1 MYSSCFNVSPSPFA
15 DPPPRVP
22 PPQSLG
28 ATVCSRGPVRWIL
41 IPWEIAPQKLQEVG
55 VSWEKSAFC
64 PECCFG
70 LFVSRRLSV
79 WGLYC
84 RWWCRNGRWRLPVA
98 HFDGPLNSCFFLP
111 TGFVVSSQPAR
122 HYTNLLVNVNLL
134 SFKSLEILN
143 LSQKRYNGEILG
155 WDVVTIEDNRLMHL
169 ACGGSLSLWRLLTR
183 IPRVVSHYSD
193 TFFIALKWHLFV
205 HHYQSD
211 TWRRWL
217 CAPGWL
223 FLFPFYR
230 VSQKKVHNRIFWG

>member
-1 MYSSCFNVSPSPFA
+1 MGNRPYKSYKK
-15 DPPPRVP
+15 
-22 PPQSLG
+22 LG
-28 ATVCSRGPVRWIL
+28 GQR
-41 IPWEIAPQKLQEVG
+41 
-55 VSWEKSAFC
+55 EKSAFC
-64 PECCFG
+64 PECCSG

-134 SFKSLEILN
+134 SFKSLEIFIHLK
-143 LSQKRYNGEILG
+143 KRKNGGILG
-155 WDVVTIEDNRLMHL
+155 WDVVTIEDNRLIHL

-217 CAPGWL
+217 CVPGWL
-223 FLFPFYR
+223 FLIPFLWRSSQTFQSKFFYTALLLPCR
-230 VSQKKVHNRIFWG
+230 VVRSVAK